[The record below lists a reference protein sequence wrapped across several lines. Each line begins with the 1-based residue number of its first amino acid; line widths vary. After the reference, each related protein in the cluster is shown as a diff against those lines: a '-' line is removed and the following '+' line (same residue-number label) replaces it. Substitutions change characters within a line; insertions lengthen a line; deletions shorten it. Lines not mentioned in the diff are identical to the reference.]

1 MLEELNFYDRIIYVL
16 RNFIEYG
23 NYNKEPKKAIKVI
36 HKYFPEKTIEECTTA
51 FNSCLSAYQDAIV
64 FVGENKDQYWK
75 AEENRKNNLPPQKIT
90 AELNFVKKHKD
101 VPEATIKHIIGWV
114 LNWHHER

>member
-16 RNFIEYG
+16 RNFVEYG

-36 HKYFPEKTIEECTTA
+36 HKYFPEKTIEECATG
-51 FNSCLSAYQDAIV
+51 FNNCLNVYMDAIV
-64 FVGENKDQYWK
+64 FVGENKDHYFEK
-75 AEENRKNNLPPQKIT
+75 EKNRENNVVPKNFIK
-90 AELNFVKKHKD
+90 ELDFIKKHKV

-114 LNWHHER
+114 FNWHHER